1 MPSKSLCDELIGMET
16 EKSTEK
22 SPVPLQSFQQY
33 LLQSDLK
40 SSERKNRAR
49 LADQGEKGYSEIKSI
64 KIKPDCIFL
73 QIKYIPHI
81 NIILYVYVYI
91 YINCI

>member
-64 KIKPDCIFL
+64 KSS
-73 QIKYIPHI
+73 QIAFFANQIYTTHKYYI
-81 NIILYVYVYI
+81 YVYVYI
-91 YINCI
+91 

>member
-64 KIKPDCIFL
+64 KSSQIAFFL

-81 NIILYVYVYI
+81 NIIYMYMYI
-91 YINCI
+91 YNCI